1 MIFIKSGYMKTQSP
15 DTHPKTEKVLISL
28 IQKASP
34 AQKIHQVRSLSQT
47 VMLLSKRA
55 IARANPDLSQRE
67 LDLLFVSYHYGE
79 DLADRL
85 RKYLEERSAA
95 CGKS

>member
-1 MIFIKSGYMKTQSP
+1 MKTQSP
-15 DTHPKTEKVLISL
+15 DTHPDAEKELISL

-47 VMLLSKRA
+47 LMLLSKRA
-55 IARANPDLSQRE
+55 IARSNPNSTQRE

-85 RKYLEERSAA
+85 RKYLEERDAGISY
-95 CGKS
+95 